1 MPMAPVRDGSIYFEA
16 SGAGELIVLLPGLGH
31 DHAYFSKVVPG
42 LSKIGRVIALDPRG
56 LGQSTESPGGYSV
69 EQWAGDVVSLMDHL
83 NAAKAHLVGSSL
95 GACVALQAALD
106 FPARVSS
113 LISVAGFSELDRS
126 LEINMRMRI
135 KIIERLGMGDVLA
148 DHIAMWTLG
157 RGFLETDDG
166 RAAVERMFNSVRSN
180 SPAKYLA
187 FIRAILR
194 FGKLEPD
201 QQGEPKLTSRLGEIR
216 VPTRIIVGEHD
227 ILTPLSVSEPMARRI
242 PGAELCIIPKC
253 GHITFTERPTET
265 VELIESFLRKVVAS
279 SRSK

>member
-1 MPMAPVRDGSIYFEA
+1 MAPVRDGSIYFEEN
-16 SGAGELIVLLPGLGH
+16 GAGELIVLLPGLGH

-42 LSKIGRVIALDPRG
+42 LAKIGRVIALDPRG

-69 EQWAGDVVSLMDHL
+69 EQWAGDVVSLLDHL
-83 NAAKAHLVGSSL
+83 NAAQAHLVGSSL

-106 FPARVSS
+106 YPARVSS

-157 RGFLETDDG
+157 RGFLETADG

-180 SPAKYLA
+180 SPEKYLA

-201 QQGEPKLTSRLGEIR
+201 QRGEPRLTERLGEIR

-242 PGAELCIIPKC
+242 PGAELCVIPNC
-253 GHITFTERPTET
+253 GHITFTERPAET

-279 SRSK
+279 SRGK